1 MLIRTCTAY
10 CIDNKADVSLLGRI
24 ESIWEQVHYHTSMG
38 MREQSCI
45 SLQENTMLTSKDA
58 LPRLPLPSDGAAPG
72 TAPLYQEPSLRGE
85 IYDPEKES
93 DSLLTY
99 DS

>member
-1 MLIRTCTAY
+1 
-10 CIDNKADVSLLGRI
+10 
-24 ESIWEQVHYHTSMG
+24 
-38 MREQSCI
+38 
-45 SLQENTMLTSKDA
+45 MLTSKDA